1 MLTHEHIIQAK
12 IDCFKAGIY
21 DVLDLSEKQILA
33 LKVLADGETDELLFG
48 GAAGGGKSWIGCE
61 WLLWSSLA
69 YPGTRRFVGRHHLK
83 EIRASTMVT
92 FRKVCKKHN
101 IPKDWWYYN
110 EQEVFVRFK
119 CGSEIIG
126 IEMMQKP
133 SDPEFDGFGS
143 TEFTDGWI
151 EEGGGVSAK
160 AREIAGT
167 RVGRHMNDEYGL
179 RGRML
184 ITGNPSR
191 NWMYTDFFKP
201 SKLGVLAK
209 NKKFIQA
216 LADENRKSEKGY
228 IERLDSLTGQ
238 TRQRL
243 RFGNWEFIDDPDQII
258 ESQAISDIFE
268 NIHVARDPNRKCL
281 IADIALHGS
290 DIYRAGVFEGW
301 VLVDHIEMAK
311 SGGADVLNRIQE
323 LRIKHGIRASAIIY
337 DSDGVGG
344 FIGGKGG
351 FIPGAIAFHANSA
364 PIKSDNDKGRTFAH
378 LKDQCGFLLADD
390 INAGLVYAE
399 AVKKPEHVE
408 LLSEELA
415 AIKKTEN
422 GDGPLKL
429 LPKMGVAGRPGVKQI
444 LGRSPDFS
452 DLFLMKKLY
461 DLLQMSVK
469 KQSYSSYSA

>member
-33 LKVLADGETDELLFG
+33 LKALCDGETDELLFG

-61 WLLWSSLA
+61 WFLWSSLA
-69 YPGTRRFVGRHHLK
+69 YPGTRRFIGRHHLK

-110 EQEVFVRFK
+110 EQEVYVRFK

-184 ITGNPSR
+184 HTGNPSR
-191 NWMYTDFFKP
+191 NWMYTDFYKP
-201 SKLGVLAK
+201 SKLGTLPK
-209 NKKFIQA
+209 NRKFIQS
-216 LADENRKSEKGY
+216 LADENPKKEKGY

-258 ESQAISDIFE
+258 ESTAISDIFE
-268 NIHVARDPNRKCL
+268 NIHVVPDENRKCL
-281 IADIALHGS
+281 VADIALHGS
-290 DIYRAGVFEGW
+290 DLYRAAVFYGN
-301 VLVDHIEMAK
+301 VLVEHISMEK
-311 SGGADVLNRIQE
+311 SGGAEVLNRIQE
-323 LRIKHGIRASAIIY
+323 LRMKHGIRASAIIY

-344 FIGGKGG
+344 FIGGIGG
-351 FIPGAIAFHANSA
+351 FIPGAKAFHARSA
-364 PIKSDNDKGRTFAH
+364 PIKSDKNKENEKARTFAT
-378 LKDQCGFLLADD
+378 LKDQCGYMLADD
-390 INAGLVYAE
+390 INEGKVYAK
-399 AVKKPEHVE
+399 AVIESNDVE
-408 LLSEELA
+408 KLTEELA
-415 AIKKTEN
+415 WIKKVDT
-422 GDGPLKL
+422 GDRPLEL
-429 LPKMGVAGRPGVKQI
+429 LPKPKIRQA

-469 KQSYSSYSA
+469 KQSYSSFSA